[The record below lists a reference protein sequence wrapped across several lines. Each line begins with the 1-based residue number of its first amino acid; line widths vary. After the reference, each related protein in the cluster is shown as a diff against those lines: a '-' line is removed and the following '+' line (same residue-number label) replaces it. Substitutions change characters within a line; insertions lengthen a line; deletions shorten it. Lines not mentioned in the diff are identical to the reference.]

1 MWISILQLNNVRTL
15 GVRFSSGVPMG
26 GDEEE
31 ECCDKDDDEN
41 EHKKINYHSKRRPSG
56 MLNLTHKERESLRY
70 VFPIICFGFFRR

>member
-1 MWISILQLNNVRTL
+1 
-15 GVRFSSGVPMG
+15 MG

-70 VFPIICFGFFRR
+70 VFPIICFGFFRRYNNTICSTLEYFLQLYILNF